1 VHPGYRIGRDYE
13 GLQDAIMVA
22 LTEKRTVADIERLA
36 EVLSDVLAEVP
47 A

>member
-13 GLQDAIMVA
+13 GLDDAHHGRA
-22 LTEKRTVADIERLA
+22 DREAHGADIERLA